1 MTHDS
6 SGPASGTSPSV
17 CWARRMRRVLVVG
30 CPGTG
35 KSTFS
40 RRLRD
45 VTGLPLHH
53 LDLLWHKPD
62 MTTVTTDEFDARLR
76 GILEG
81 DAWIIDS
88 NYMRTLEWRLERCDT
103 VYFLDVPTETCLAGV
118 EARIGVRREDLPWVE
133 REFDGEFRRYII
145 DFPRDCR
152 PQLVHMLDDAARR
165 GVRVCTL
172 RSRDEFEAALADV
185 RAQYG

>member
-76 GILEG
+76 GSSKGTHGSSTATI
-81 DAWIIDS
+81 
-88 NYMRTLEWRLERCDT
+88 
-103 VYFLDVPTETCLAGV
+103 
-118 EARIGVRREDLPWVE
+118 
-133 REFDGEFRRYII
+133 
-145 DFPRDCR
+145 
-152 PQLVHMLDDAARR
+152 
-165 GVRVCTL
+165 
-172 RSRDEFEAALADV
+172 
-185 RAQYG
+185 